1 MSNTEVPL
9 LYNKFRLRALQKALE
24 KHDSNL
30 EQELHQTLDTLYN
43 QYVPADEQEH
53 VESMIRREEAA
64 AADCQKYIGA
74 FGVYHLHSK
83 DGDMHIA
90 SRKHNNLLWFAELY
104 LEKHSSKI
112 DSYTI
117 DNLACFFGEYR
128 ELNITWFRSIC
139 ETFHSNDAVSLI
151 ADVDFE
157 RGNFSVLQKGSAD
170 WMTYRLDDILSA
182 AEAAFKPSGYSDFER
197 HSAFSAELKD
207 RELEASETPSEDAG
221 MAPQL

>member
-9 LYNKFRLRALQKALE
+9 LYNKYRLRALKKTLE
-24 KHDSNL
+24 KHDSSL
-30 EQELHQTLDTLYN
+30 EHELHQALDVLYR
-43 QYVPADEQEH
+43 QHVPANEQEQI
-53 VESMIRREEAA
+53 ESMIHREEAA

-104 LEKHSSKI
+104 LEKLCFMD
-112 DSYTI
+112 DSNAV
-117 DNLACFFGEYR
+117 DSLACCFGEYR
-128 ELNITWFRSIC
+128 ELDMEWFRSIC

-157 RGNFSVLQKGSAD
+157 RGNISVLQKDSAE

-197 HSAFSAELKD
+197 HSAFSAEL
-207 RELEASETPSEDAG
+207 RGRVLEAAKTPSEDAG